1 MRFSVIVPVYNVELY
16 IEQCIRSIGNQKFPV
31 NEFEILVVDDCSP
44 DNSICIVQKLRT
56 DYANIRIIKNP
67 TNLHLGGARNTGIRE
82 AYGDWILFVDS
93 DDMLTDDNV
102 LRSLSDIIDNAPSDI
117 TVLKSNSYTDL
128 DKHHHSCGIRTKP
141 VYLSGIEYLTKE
153 DYLCNVWTG
162 CYLRHF
168 IQDHAIYFRE
178 HIAYEDTDWS
188 LKVFHKAASVA
199 TFDYPFYSYRYNLT
213 SITNRPDARSF
224 IDNIKSRD
232 AAYDYIKK
240 SEISGVCKEACVTR
254 LKKEVLHLIK
264 TSRNYPYSDSIKCVN
279 YIRSSTDLLSLRQF
293 KPNSKDNLLFFFLK
307 HLPKTLTAIV
317 LGLTRTK
324 RFVIKL
330 KKMMITALRQFRI
343 NALKNKAKSL
353 GGAKLQGLLT
363 PVIIAPHPDD
373 EVIGCGGL
381 IARFVAEGRTPHI
394 VIMTGGEGSHNGC
407 CSTSEEEITT
417 ARRRLTR
424 KALDI
429 LGVPESN
436 IHELD
441 FPDGGID
448 KTLPQIERLKTI
460 LSRLKPDSVFV
471 PHWGEGWNDHV
482 KTAQIVNKLVAAGTE
497 VWEYCVWMWYYNV
510 WRGLDWKNAAILRM
524 TSEEHRLKL
533 KAMDAY
539 IKPLAPC
546 GNPWSGVLP
555 KLFIEANQWD
565 KELYFKV
572 K

>member
-1 MRFSVIVPVYNVELY
+1 MKFSVIVPVYNVELY
-16 IEQCIRSIGNQKFPV
+16 IEKCIQSIANQKFPV

-44 DNSICIVQKLRT
+44 DNSISIVKRLQT
-56 DYANIRIIKNP
+56 DYANIRIIRNP

-102 LRSLSDIIDNAPSDI
+102 LSSLSDIIDNAPSDI

-128 DKHHHSCGIRTKP
+128 GQQHHSCGIRPKP
-141 VYLSGIEYLTKE
+141 VYLSGIEYLSRE

-188 LKVFHKAASVA
+188 LKVFHKATSVA
-199 TFDYPFYSYRYNLT
+199 AIDYPFYSYRYNLT

-232 AAYDYIKK
+232 AAYDYIKR
-240 SEISGVCKEACVTR
+240 SGISGIHKEACVAR
-254 LKKEVLHLIK
+254 LKKEVLQLIK

-279 YIRSSTDLLSLRQF
+279 YIRANTDLLSLRQF
-293 KPNSKDNLLFFFLK
+293 NPNPKDDLLFYLLE

-317 LGLTRTK
+317 LSITRTK
-324 RFVIKL
+324 RFVLRL
-330 KKMMITALRQFRI
+330 KKVVKDSLKRFRI
-343 NALKNKAKSL
+343 YALKNKSKSL
-353 GGAKLQGLLT
+353 GGGKLQDVIA
-363 PVIIAPHPDD
+363 PVIVAPHPDD

-381 IARFVAEGRTPHI
+381 IARLVAEGRTPHI
-394 VIMTGGEGSHNGC
+394 VIMTGGEGSHNSC
-407 CSTSEEEITT
+407 CSTSKEEITT
-417 ARRRLTR
+417 ARRGLTR
-424 KALDI
+424 KALAI

-441 FPDGGID
+441 CPDGGID
-448 KTLPQIERLKTI
+448 NTLPQIERLQPI

-471 PHWGEGWNDHV
+471 PHWGEGWSDHV
-482 KTAQIVNKLVAAGTE
+482 KTAQIVKELVAKDTT

-510 WRGLDWKNAAILRM
+510 WRGLDWKNAAVLSM
-524 TSEEHRLKL
+524 TPSEHELKM

-539 IKPLAPC
+539 IRPLAPC

-555 KLFIEANQWD
+555 KVFVDANRWN
-565 KELYFKV
+565 KELYFKAR
-572 K
+572 